1 MNTDLSMNK
10 TYLIFISCSLLFVQF
25 ARAGQ
30 AEVPHDALA
39 ELNLGRLRQVAQSE
53 TWYRLMHY
61 KHFSPFGELRSEIS
75 GAGFFFSPEGSKN
88 PLAELRAS
96 VEAFASNRPVGQ
108 LHQPAQCAFPERYRF
123 VKKELNLNLHDKEVP
138 CPELDQFMAQF
149 DAESVTLVF
158 SGGRQDSPATMFGH
172 TFLRLNS
179 RKKGQSELL
188 DQGLSFAAVAPPD
201 DGPLVFY
208 WLGMTG
214 GYQGHFSKAPYYL
227 KVNEYTNS
235 ESRDLWEYKLNLT
248 REETET
254 LLRHAWEI
262 ETNSWIN
269 YYFFDGNCSY
279 ELMALLEV
287 ARPDWHLTPFTL
299 YDIPGETVKRIT
311 RTQGAVSEVT
321 YRPSLK
327 KKLEKKIHELSRQDR
342 DDFYS
347 LIHGDLQAD
356 QISSAG
362 VLDAAA
368 LYYIFE
374 KQKQD
379 GKLPADALFKMR
391 LVLKRR
397 SELAATSASTHEVAW
412 SEHSSEHSD
421 ELAPSTRPDLGHDAI
436 QLGVS
441 GGVARYG
448 EGRGSPTLFQEISI
462 RSAYHD
468 LLNDDTGFSR
478 FSQIVFPSLALRYY
492 PAPETFEVDRL
503 TLLSIVSLF
512 PVSRIEATPSWQLS
526 LEYESPKD
534 SSCDDCHALHLQ
546 GGSGVTAELFTPAVL
561 GSFFVLGDMNAGNWE
576 ASAQG
581 RWYRGGP
588 GFQAAVLSNPF
599 PGFKSRFSETTL
611 TDLLPSSVNRSLI
624 RYELSWENSFRIATE
639 WDARVSWSSVL
650 HGTGTR
656 TYNDEAML
664 TLNRYF

>member
-1 MNTDLSMNK
+1 MNK
-10 TYLIFISCSLLFVQF
+10 TYLILISCSLLFVQF
-25 ARAGQ
+25 ARAAQ
-30 AEVPHDALA
+30 AEAPRDLHP
-39 ELNLGRLRQVAQSE
+39 ELDLGRLKQVAQSE

-61 KHFSPFGELRSEIS
+61 KHFLPFGQLKSEVN
-75 GAGFFFSPEGSKN
+75 GTHFFFSPEGRNN

-96 VEAFASNRPVGQ
+96 VEAFETNRPVGQ
-108 LHQPAQCAFPERYRF
+108 LHQPARCAFPERYRF
-123 VKKELNLNLHDKEVP
+123 VKKELNLQLSFRDKEVP

-279 ELMALLEV
+279 ELLALLEV
-287 ARPDWHLTPFTL
+287 ARPDWKLTPFTL

-311 RTQGAVSEVT
+311 RTPGAVSQVT

-327 KKLEKKIHELSRQDR
+327 KKLEKKIRELSHPDETR
-342 DDFYS
+342 FYS
-347 LIHGDLQAD
+347 LIHGDLQPD

-374 KQKQD
+374 KQKHD
-379 GKLPADALFKMR
+379 GKLPADVLFQMR

-397 SELAATSASTHEVAW
+397 SELTKSLASLNDVAE
-412 SEHSSEHSD
+412 SEHMEQ
-421 ELAPSTRPDLGHDAI
+421 APSTRPDLGHDAI

-448 EGRGSPTLFQEISI
+448 QGRGSPTLFQEISI

-478 FSQIVFPSLALRYY
+478 FSQIEFPTLALRYY
-492 PAPETFEVDRL
+492 PAPQTFEVDRL

-512 PVSRIEATPSWQLS
+512 PVSRIEATPSWQLT
-526 LEYESPKD
+526 LEYESLKD
-534 SSCDDCHALHLQ
+534 SSCDDCHALHIQ
-546 GGSGVTAELFTPAVL
+546 GGSGVTAELFTPSVL
-561 GSFFVLGDMNAGNWE
+561 GSFFLLGDMNAGNWE
-576 ASAQG
+576 TSRQG

-588 GFQAAVLSNPF
+588 GFQAALLSNPF

-624 RYELSWENSFRIATE
+624 RYELTWENSFRIATE

-656 TYNDEAML
+656 TYYDEAML